1 MPAFLSIP
9 PLASERWIIHG
20 FSTAAMGSMGLTQ
33 AADPDGVTA
42 NRRRFAHS
50 LHVRP
55 EAITVAGAVHGA
67 EIARVDRVVPL
78 VREVDGLVTNRPGVA
93 LFATFA
99 DCLPLIAYDPEQR
112 AAGLAHAGWRGTEA
126 GIARNLVGALR
137 REYGSRAE
145 DLRVGL
151 GPGIC
156 GSCYEVGP
164 EFADRFPPEF
174 LQPGKDGKLLLDLVE
189 ANRKQFLELGV
200 LPRRIRAHALCTYES
215 DRLYSH
221 RRQPDGSRFAALV
234 VVR

>member
-1 MPAFLSIP
+1 GRLGDKDPLSLFSGSLSWPPAMPAFLSIP

-33 AADPDGVTA
+33 AADPAGVTA

-55 EAITVAGAVHGA
+55 EAITVAGAV
-67 EIARVDRVVPL
+67 
-78 VREVDGLVTNRPGVA
+78 
-93 LFATFA
+93 
-99 DCLPLIAYDPEQR
+99 
-112 AAGLAHAGWRGTEA
+112 
-126 GIARNLVGALR
+126 R

-174 LQPGKDGKLLLDLVE
+174 L
-189 ANRKQFLELGV
+189 
-200 LPRRIRAHALCTYES
+200 
-215 DRLYSH
+215 
-221 RRQPDGSRFAALV
+221 
-234 VVR
+234 